1 MSVQIDFTGGVDPQ
15 GRIFLTWVPVKATAR
30 LVGGSTGASA
40 NVVLKSAGTVG
51 GLVFD
56 SVRSD
61 HGASSLALSLPGN
74 GQPVTFWVAGEFQKP
89 SSSYGDALIEVS
101 DAASGAVLGS
111 KAVMVRIRK
120 NAQTLPAP
128 ERDRYLAA
136 LGTLNAQG
144 QGAYR
149 DFRDI
154 HTDVSDREMH
164 GNTGFLPWHRAYV
177 LDLER
182 ALQAI
187 DSSVTVPYWR
197 FDQPAPALFTR
208 DYMGESDPNDRVLF
222 NPGHA
227 LENWR
232 TDNDSG
238 ITRGLRFSINGPAN
252 VISEAATI
260 NLGGQTGI
268 YSRFRGMEGNP
279 HGSAHTSFDG
289 PINYPPTAVKDPL
302 FFMLHAN
309 IDRLWAKWQWVKHRE
324 SPTDPNAYQA
334 PPNNRIGHHLGD
346 TMWPW
351 NLDTNPPRP
360 PTAPGGQFPIVTTT
374 PAPGNTPEVQDMLD
388 YLAVTGGDAL
398 GFGYDDVPFD
408 LPATVVAAGGAGGI
422 VGGGTT

>member
-1 MSVQIDFTGGVDPQ
+1 MNVQIDITGADAQ
-15 GRIFLTWVPVKATAR
+15 GRVFLTWTPVQATAKI
-30 LVGGSTGASA
+30 VGGSGAGA
-40 NVVLKSAGTVG
+40 VIVLRSTGTVG

-56 SVRSD
+56 AARSGQ
-61 HGASSLALSLPGN
+61 GAATLELSLPAN
-74 GQPVTFWVAGEFQKP
+74 GQPVPFFIAGEFPRP
-89 SSSYGDALIEVS
+89 SSAYGDAVVQAT
-101 DAASGAVLGS
+101 DKTTGAVLGS

-120 NAQTLPAP
+120 NAQTLPTP

-154 HTDVSDREMH
+154 HVLASDREMH

-208 DYMGESDPNDRVLF
+208 DFMGESDPNNRVLF
-222 NPGHA
+222 KPGHA
-227 LENWR
+227 LEHWR
-232 TDNDSG
+232 TDTDSG
-238 ITRGLRFSINGPAN
+238 ITRGLRFLLNAPAN
-252 VISEAATI
+252 VISETATMA
-260 NLGGQTGI
+260 LGGKQGI
-268 YSRFRGMEGNP
+268 YSGFRGMEGNP
-279 HGSAHTSFDG
+279 HGSAHVSFNG

-309 IDRLWAKWQWVKHRE
+309 IDRLWAKWQWIRHRE
-324 SPTDPNAYQA
+324 NSTDPNAYQA
-334 PPNNRIGHHLGD
+334 PPNGRIGHNLGD

-351 NLDTNPPRP
+351 NQDKNPPRP
-360 PTAPGGQFPIVTTT
+360 PTAPGGQFPKVDAT
-374 PAPGNTPEVQDMLD
+374 PAPGLTPKVENMLD
-388 YLAVTGGDAL
+388 YSAAIAGDPL

-408 LPATVVAAGGAGGI
+408 PPTTMVAGGG
-422 VGGGTT
+422 V